1 MNDFYEDY
9 AIAVKTLAKQDY
21 LGCYEDEY
29 YTISVKTIAEL
40 VVVPLKKMI
49 RLIIHLVN

>member
-21 LGCYEDEY
+21 LGCHEDEY
-29 YTISVKTIAEL
+29 YAISVKTIAEV
-40 VVVPLKKMI
+40 VVVPLKKII